1 MREKISR
8 DSGSSLAKPQR
19 AQRLRKGL
27 VIGNGRLRGKYG
39 YQGLCDLCGLA
50 RKKLAIVALP
60 SQSRR
65 EFSRRAAE
73 LLPLIIRE
81 NAERPSVLEEVHRD
95 GPSLFLR
102 YISSYSISPHILY
115 LHIRYISTTSPHRP
129 KVSLL
134 SPHKAEGRSAISA
147 SHTYHLR
154 GSISSAALREK
165 I

>member
-1 MREKISR
+1 MIRPLQKYSCFTFATFAAWREKISR

-102 YISSYSISPHILY
+102 YISSLYLLILYISSYSISPHTLY
-115 LHIRYISTTSPHRP
+115 LHNLSTSTEG
-129 KVSLL
+129 L
-134 SPHKAEGRSAISA
+134 SA
-147 SHTYHLR
+147 L
-154 GSISSAALREK
+154 SS
-165 I
+165 